1 MTLLDTINSPKDL
14 KKLSITDLE
23 VLAKELRD
31 FVIQIVSTKEGH
43 LGASLGVVELTL
55 AIHYFFDTP
64 NDKLVWD
71 VGHQAYIHKII
82 TGRKDVFNTNRQ
94 KGGISG
100 FPKITE
106 SEFDNFGT
114 GHSSTSISA
123 ILGMAIASQIKK
135 ENRNHIA
142 VIGDAS
148 IASGMAFEGINH
160 AGVSKANTLVILND
174 NAMAIDPNVGALK
187 DHLSSLKN
195 GEYISTNLFEDFNF
209 KYFGPIDGHNIKEL
223 LSALEE
229 ITKYD
234 GPKLLHVITKK
245 GKGYKVAEEDQV
257 RFHAPGKF
265 DIETGNSIKK
275 QGDKILMKYQDVF
288 GETIVELADND
299 EKIVGITP
307 AMPSGSSLK
316 PMMDKYPER
325 AFDVGIAEQH
335 AVTLA
340 AGLASQGMKPVVAI
354 YSTFLQRA
362 YDQVVHDVA
371 TQNLPVTFCIDRGG
385 IVGEDGA
392 THHGVMDI
400 AWLRTI
406 PNMIVSAPMNE
417 HNLRNLMFTAINSNK
432 PFTIRY
438 PRGNGVLENW
448 KNDISKIEIGKGEV
462 IKEGSDIAVL
472 SIGHPGNFVSE
483 AINSLQKELQE
494 KIGHFNMIF
503 IKPLDNDLLT
513 KVFDNYNT
521 IITIED
527 GVKKGGFGSSILEW
541 ANDNSKNNKI
551 TILGMNDY
559 FLDHGKPMELQEE
572 MGISSNKIKEILLE
586 ILSSLQK

>member
-14 KKLSITDLE
+14 KKLSITELE
-23 VLAKELRD
+23 ILAKELRE
-31 FVIQIVSTKEGH
+31 FVIEIVSTKEGH

-82 TGRKDVFNTNRQ
+82 TGRKNTFATNRQ
-94 KGGISG
+94 KGGLSG
-100 FPKITE
+100 FPKISE

-135 ENRNHIA
+135 EERNHIA

-148 IASGMAFEGINH
+148 IASGMAFEGMNH
-160 AGVSKANTLVILND
+160 AGVSNTNTLIILND

-187 DHLSSLKN
+187 EHLSVLKKGN
-195 GEYISTNLFEDFNF
+195 YSSTNIFEDFNF
-209 KYFGPIDGHNIKEL
+209 KYFGPIDGHNISEL
-223 LSALEE
+223 LKAFEE
-229 ITKYD
+229 INKYD
-234 GPKLLHVITKK
+234 GPKFLHVITKK
-245 GKGYKVAEEDQV
+245 GKGYKIAEEDQV

-265 DIETGNSIKK
+265 DIETGKSIKK
-275 QGDKILMKYQDVF
+275 ENTLIKYQDIF
-288 GETIVELADND
+288 GKTIVELADTD
-299 EKIVGITP
+299 KKIVGITP
-307 AMPSGSSLK
+307 AMPTGSSLK

-340 AGLASQGMKPVVAI
+340 AGLATQGMKPVVAI

-362 YDQVVHDVA
+362 YDQVVHDIA

-448 KNDISKIEIGKGEV
+448 KNNISDIEIGKGEV
-462 IKEGSDIAVL
+462 IKEGSEIAVL
-472 SIGHPGNFVSE
+472 SIGHPGNFVSD
-483 AINSLQKELQE
+483 AISNLDEESQRKV
-494 KIGHFNMIF
+494 GHYNMIF
-503 IKPLDNDLLT
+503 IKPLDTDLLT
-513 KVFDNYNT
+513 RVFNNYKE

-527 GVKKGGFGSSILEW
+527 GVKKGGFGTAILEW
-541 ANDNSKNNKI
+541 ANENSKNNKI
-551 TILGMNDY
+551 TILGMSDC
-559 FLDHGKPMELQEE
+559 FLDHGKPSQLHEE
-572 MGISSNKIKEILLE
+572 MGVSPNKIKEILIE
-586 ILSSLQK
+586 VLSNL

>member
-1 MTLLDTINSPKDL
+1 MALLDTINSPKDL
-14 KKLSITDLE
+14 KKLSITELE
-23 VLAKELRD
+23 LLAKELRE
-31 FVIQIVSTKEGH
+31 FVIEIVSTKEGH

-82 TGRKDVFNTNRQ
+82 TGRKDIFNTNRQ

-100 FPKITE
+100 FPKISE

-265 DIETGNSIKK
+265 DIETGNSLKK
-275 QGDKILMKYQDVF
+275 QGDTNLMKYQDVF
-288 GETIVELADND
+288 GETIVELADID

-340 AGLASQGMKPVVAI
+340 AGLATQGLKPVVAI

-362 YDQVVHDVA
+362 YDQVVHDIA

-392 THHGVMDI
+392 THHGVLDI

-417 HNLRNLMFTAINSNK
+417 HNLRNLMFTAINSNM

-483 AINSLQKELQE
+483 AINSLEKELQE

-521 IITIED
+521 IITVED

>member
-1 MTLLDTINSPKDL
+1 MTLLDSINSPEDL
-14 KKLSITDLE
+14 KKLSVDQLN
-23 VLAKELRD
+23 VLAKELRE
-31 FVIQIVSTKEGH
+31 FIIQIVSTKEGH

-55 AIHYFFDTP
+55 AIHYIFNTP

-82 TGRKDVFNTNRQ
+82 TGRKDKFHTSRQ

-100 FPKITE
+100 FPNIRE
-106 SEFDNFGT
+106 SKFDNFGT

-123 ILGMAIASQIKK
+123 VLGMAMASRIKGEK
-135 ENRNHIA
+135 RKHIA

-148 IASGMAFEGINH
+148 ISSGMAFEGLNH
-160 AGVSKANTLVILND
+160 AGVSGADILVILND

-187 DHLSSLKN
+187 
-195 GEYISTNLFEDFNF
+195 EYFASIKKPGSNSVNIFEALNF
-209 KYFGPIDGHNIKEL
+209 KYFGPIDGHNFDEL
-223 LSALEE
+223 LVALNE
-229 ITKYD
+229 IKKHK
-234 GPKLLHVITKK
+234 GPKLLHVVTTK
-245 GKGYKVAEEDQV
+245 GKGYKIAEEDQV

-265 DIETGNSIKK
+265 DINTGAALKNQENKP
-275 QGDKILMKYQDVF
+275 LLKYQDVF
-288 GETIVELADND
+288 GETIIELADAD
-299 EKIVGITP
+299 DKIIGITP

-316 PMMDKYPER
+316 KMMDKYPER

-340 AGLASQGMKPVVAI
+340 AGMATQGLKPIVAI

-371 TQNLPVTFCIDRGG
+371 IQNLPVIFCIDRGG

-392 THHGVMDI
+392 THHGVLDL

-417 HNLRNLMFTAINSNK
+417 GDLRNLMFTAANSNK

-438 PRGNGVLENW
+438 PRGKGVTENW
-448 KNDISKIEIGKGEV
+448 KNKLTKLEIGKGEI
-462 IKEGSDIAVL
+462 IKHGSDIAVL

-483 AINSLQKELQE
+483 AITTFDRDQQN

-503 IKPLDNDLLT
+503 VKPLDNNLLN
-513 KVFDNYNT
+513 KIFDNYKT

-527 GVKKGGFGSSILEW
+527 GVKKGGFGSEILEW
-541 ANDNSKNNKI
+541 ANNNNKTRKI
-551 TILGMNDY
+551 EIMGMDDS
-559 FLDHGKPMELQEE
+559 FIDHGKPEELHDD
-572 MGISSNKIKEILLE
+572 MGISSSKVKEKLLE
-586 ILSSLQK
+586 ILSIIQN

>member
-14 KKLSITDLE
+14 KKLSIAELE
-23 VLAKELRD
+23 VLAKELRE
-31 FVIQIVSTKEGH
+31 FVIEIVSTKEGH

-64 NDKLVWD
+64 NDKLIWD

-82 TGRKDVFNTNRQ
+82 TGRKKVFDTNRQ

-100 FPKITE
+100 FPKISE

-123 ILGMAIASQIKK
+123 ILGMAIASKIKGEK
-135 ENRNHIA
+135 RNHIA

-148 IASGMAFEGINH
+148 IASGMAFEGMNH
-160 AGVSKANTLVILND
+160 AGVANANTLVILND

-187 DHLSSLKN
+187 EYLASIKKGENNSKN
-195 GEYISTNLFEDFNF
+195 IFEDFNF
-209 KYFGPIDGHNIKEL
+209 KYFGPIDGHNISEL
-223 LSALEE
+223 LKAFDE
-229 ITKYD
+229 IRKNN
-234 GPKLLHVITKK
+234 GPKFLHVITKK
-245 GKGYKVAEEDQV
+245 GKGYKIAEEEQV

-265 DIETGNSIKK
+265 NIATGDSLKMDE
-275 QGDKILMKYQDVF
+275 DKSLMKYQDVF
-288 GETIVELADND
+288 GETIVELADSD

-340 AGLASQGMKPVVAI
+340 AGLATQGLKPVVAI

-385 IVGEDGA
+385 IVGEDGT
-392 THHGVMDI
+392 THHGIMDI

-432 PFTIRY
+432 PFAIRY
-438 PRGNGVLENW
+438 PRGKGVLESW
-448 KNDISKIEIGKGEV
+448 KNNISEIEIGKGEV
-462 IKEGSDIAVL
+462 IKEGSDVAVL
-472 SIGHPGNFVSE
+472 SIGHPGNFVVD
-483 AINSLQKELQE
+483 AINLLDKSLQD
-494 KIGHFNMIF
+494 KIGHFNMMF
-503 IKPLDNDLLT
+503 IKPLDSNLLT
-513 KVFDNYNT
+513 KVFDNYKE
-521 IITIED
+521 IVTIED

-541 ANDNSKNNKI
+541 ANEHSKNNKI

-559 FLDHGKPMELQEE
+559 FLDHGKPTELHEE
-572 MGISSNKIKEILLE
+572 MGISSDKIKDSLLE
-586 ILSSLQK
+586 VLSRL

>member
-1 MTLLDTINSPKDL
+1 MALLDTINSPKDI
-14 KKLSITDLE
+14 KNLSINELKDL
-23 VLAKELRD
+23 AQELRE
-31 FVIQIVSTKEGH
+31 FIIEIVSTKEGH

-64 NDKLVWD
+64 NDKLIWD

-82 TGRKDVFNTNRQ
+82 TGRKSIFETNRQ

-100 FPKITE
+100 FPKISE

-123 ILGMAIASQIKK
+123 ILGMAIASKIKK

-148 IASGMAFEGINH
+148 IASGMAFEGMNH
-160 AGVSKANTLVILND
+160 AGVTDANTLIILND
-174 NAMAIDPNVGALK
+174 NAMAIDQNVGALK
-187 DHLSSLKN
+187 EYLSSIKKGENDSKN
-195 GEYISTNLFEDFNF
+195 IFEYFNF
-209 KYFGPIDGHNIKEL
+209 KYFGPIDGHNINEL
-223 LSALEE
+223 LTTFEE
-229 ITKYD
+229 VVKYD
-234 GPKLLHVITKK
+234 GPKFVHVITKK
-245 GKGYKVAEEDQV
+245 GKGYKIAEEDQV

-265 DIETGNSIKK
+265 DIKTGNSLKK
-275 QGDKILMKYQDVF
+275 HGDKTLMKYQDVF
-288 GETIVELADND
+288 GETIVDLADSD
-299 EKIVGITP
+299 KKIVGITP

-385 IVGEDGA
+385 VVGEDGA

-417 HNLRNLMFTAINSNK
+417 HNLRNLMFTAVSSNK

-448 KNDISKIEIGKGEV
+448 KNDISKIEIGKGET
-462 IKEGSDIAVL
+462 IKEGTEIAIL
-472 SIGHPGNFVSE
+472 SIGHPGNFVIDAISSLDPESE
-483 AINSLQKELQE
+483 SKV
-494 KIGHFNMIF
+494 GHFNMIF
-503 IKPLDNDLLT
+503 VKPLDHNLLIS
-513 KVFDNYNT
+513 VFENYKN
-521 IITIED
+521 IITVED
-527 GVKKGGFGSSILEW
+527 GVKNGGFGSAILEW
-541 ANDNSKNNKI
+541 ANENSKNNKI
-551 TILGMNDY
+551 TILGMSDS
-559 FLDHGKPMELQEE
+559 FLDHGKPTELHEE
-572 MGISSNKIKEILLE
+572 MGISSNKIKETLLDVF
-586 ILSSLQK
+586 SRLQK

>member
-1 MTLLDTINSPKDL
+1 
-14 KKLSITDLE
+14 
-23 VLAKELRD
+23 
-31 FVIQIVSTKEGH
+31 
-43 LGASLGVVELTL
+43 
-55 AIHYFFDTP
+55 
-64 NDKLVWD
+64 
-71 VGHQAYIHKII
+71 
-82 TGRKDVFNTNRQ
+82 
-94 KGGISG
+94 
-100 FPKITE
+100 
-106 SEFDNFGT
+106 
-114 GHSSTSISA
+114 
-123 ILGMAIASQIKK
+123 
-135 ENRNHIA
+135 
-142 VIGDAS
+142 
-148 IASGMAFEGINH
+148 
-160 AGVSKANTLVILND
+160 
-174 NAMAIDPNVGALK
+174 
-187 DHLSSLKN
+187 
-195 GEYISTNLFEDFNF
+195 
-209 KYFGPIDGHNIKEL
+209 
-223 LSALEE
+223 
-229 ITKYD
+229 
-234 GPKLLHVITKK
+234 
-245 GKGYKVAEEDQV
+245 
-257 RFHAPGKF
+257 
-265 DIETGNSIKK
+265 
-275 QGDKILMKYQDVF
+275 
-288 GETIVELADND
+288 
-299 EKIVGITP
+299 
-307 AMPSGSSLK
+307 
-316 PMMDKYPER
+316 
-325 AFDVGIAEQH
+325 
-335 AVTLA
+335 
-340 AGLASQGMKPVVAI
+340 
-354 YSTFLQRA
+354 
-362 YDQVVHDVA
+362 
-371 TQNLPVTFCIDRGG
+371 LPVTFCIDRGG

-483 AINSLQKELQE
+483 AINDLEKELQE

-521 IITIED
+521 IITVED